1 MALPEPRHAA
11 PLLGGHLPFKEAA
24 LFLRER
30 PCVLKGPG
38 QGPSTG
44 LFAGVI

>member
-11 PLLGGHLPFKEAA
+11 ELLCGHLPFKEAA
-24 LFLRER
+24 LLLREL
-30 PCVLKGPG
+30 PCVLKGR
-38 QGPSTG
+38 GPQTG